1 VGIDPTNRCFVSE
14 RYVKIG
20 HGRSYRDVPP
30 VKGVYRGSAG
40 ATLEASVQMQ
50 RTDGAPARS

>member
-1 VGIDPTNRCFVSE
+1 
-14 RYVKIG
+14 VKIG